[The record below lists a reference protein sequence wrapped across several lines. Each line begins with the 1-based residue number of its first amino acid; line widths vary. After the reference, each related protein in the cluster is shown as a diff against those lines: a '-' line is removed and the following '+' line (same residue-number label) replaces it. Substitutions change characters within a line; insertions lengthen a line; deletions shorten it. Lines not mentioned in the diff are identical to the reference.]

1 MIAIALGTR
10 PEIIKMAPIIRECE
24 RQNIEYFLIH
34 SGQHYSFE
42 MDLTFFNELQ
52 LPRPKYHLNV
62 GSGTHAEQTGNI
74 MTGVEK
80 VLLED
85 PPDLVLVQ
93 GDTNTVL
100 AAALAASKLHHAIG
114 HVEAGLRCFDRRL
127 PEEINRV
134 VTDHISDYL
143 FAPTTEAV
151 KNLRHEGIDE
161 HKIHLTGNTIVDAV
175 QQNLELSREKYDVA
189 QRFGLE
195 PGEYFLVTFHRPEN
209 VDSPTTLSELMN
221 GLNSIHDEFSMPVV
235 FPMHPRTKK
244 QMTAMGVSPGSLHII
259 DPVGYLEFLQ
269 FEAHAR
275 CILTDSGGIQEES
288 CILGIPCVTVR
299 KNTERPETLLV
310 GANILSGNVSG
321 EMVEKTREM
330 LERVSDWENPF
341 GDGNASRYIVNIL
354 DHSG

>member
-1 MIAIALGTR
+1 MIAITLGTR

-24 RQNIEYFLIH
+24 QQDIDYFLIH

-42 MDLTFFNELQ
+42 MDQTFFDELQ
-52 LPRPKYHLNV
+52 LPRPHYNLNA
-62 GSGTHAEQTGNI
+62 GSGTHAWQTGKI
-74 MTGVEK
+74 MAGVEK
-80 VLLED
+80 VLLEN
-85 PPDLVLVQ
+85 PPDLILVQ

-100 AAALAASKLHHAIG
+100 AAALAASKLQHAIG

-143 FAPTTEAV
+143 FAPTTKAV
-151 KNLRHEGIDE
+151 GNLRDEGIDE
-161 HKIHLTGNTIVDAV
+161 SKIHLTGNTIVDAIY
-175 QQNLELSREKYDVA
+175 QNLQISCGGYDVA
-189 QRFGLE
+189 QKLGLQ

-209 VDSPTTLSELMN
+209 VDSRATFSELMN
-221 GLNSIHDEFSMPVV
+221 GLNAIHDEFSLPVV

-244 QMTAMGVSPGSLHII
+244 QMTATGLSPGSIHSI

-269 FEAHAR
+269 LEAGAR

-299 KNTERPETLLV
+299 QNTERPETLLV
-310 GANILSGNVSG
+310 GANVLSNVSCA
-321 EMVEKTREM
+321 EIVKKTQEILARGSGW
-330 LERVSDWENPF
+330 VNPF
-341 GDGNASRYIVNIL
+341 GDGTAARNIVNIL

>member
-1 MIAIALGTR
+1 MIAITLGTR

-24 RQNIEYFLIH
+24 QQSIDYYLIH

-42 MDLTFFNELQ
+42 MDQTFFDELR
-52 LPRPKYHLNV
+52 LPRPQYNLNA
-62 GSGTHAEQTGNI
+62 GSGSHAAQTGKI
-74 MTGVEK
+74 MAGVESL
-80 VLLED
+80 LLEN
-85 PPDLVLVQ
+85 PPEFILVQ

-100 AAALAASKLHHAIG
+100 AAALAASKLHKPIG

-143 FAPTTEAV
+143 FAPTPEAV
-151 KNLRHEGIDE
+151 KNLKNEGIDQN
-161 HKIHLTGNTIVDAV
+161 KIHLTGNTIVDAV
-175 QQNLELSREKYDVA
+175 HQNVQISCRNYDVLE
-189 QRFGLE
+189 QFGLKSKE
-195 PGEYFLVTFHRPEN
+195 FFLVTFHRPEN
-209 VDSPTTLSELMN
+209 VDSPATLCELLN
-221 GLNSIHDEFSMPVV
+221 GLNAIYDEFSMPVV

-244 QMTAMGVSPGSLHII
+244 QMTAMGLSPGSIHII

-288 CILGIPCVTVR
+288 CILGVPCVTVR

-310 GANILSGNVSG
+310 GANILSDCSSG
-321 EMVEKTREM
+321 EMVEKTHEM
-330 LERVSDWENPF
+330 LERKPDWVNPF
-341 GDGNASRYIVNIL
+341 GDGNAARNIVNIL